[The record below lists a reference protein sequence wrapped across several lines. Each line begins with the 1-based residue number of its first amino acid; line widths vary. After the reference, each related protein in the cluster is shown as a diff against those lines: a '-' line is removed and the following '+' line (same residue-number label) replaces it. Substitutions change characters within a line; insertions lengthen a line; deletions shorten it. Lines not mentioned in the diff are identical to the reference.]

1 MTTARR
7 PAREREENLKIDHV
21 FSVLRAILVGLA
33 LTGLNAA
40 AADEVDKAVANGAGT
55 DATSMSSQQSGNED
69 FWFKLDALDI
79 NVYGLAYHPDREA
92 VHRLNL
98 DNQVNPGLAL
108 HYALIDDQ
116 RGVTFAE
123 AGAYRDSGRNW
134 AKFAALG
141 YQFKVSE
148 RWRIGG
154 ALAVLNS
161 DTYNRGV
168 TFLGMIPLITY
179 DLGPV
184 KLNAV
189 YFPKVGHY
197 NEVDAFGF
205 YLSLPI
211 GRWLQ

>member
-7 PAREREENLKIDHV
+7 RARVPKENLKIYHV

-40 AADEVDKAVANGAGT
+40 AADDVGKAVANGAGT
-55 DATSMSSQQSGNED
+55 DATGMSSPQSRPEE

-98 DNQVNPGLAL
+98 DNQVNTGLAL
-108 HYALIDDQ
+108 HYALIDDR
-116 RGVTFAE
+116 RGITFAE
-123 AGAYRDSGRNW
+123 AGEYRDSGRNW

-148 RWRIGG
+148 RWRLGG
-154 ALAVLNS
+154 ALAMLNS

-179 DLGPV
+179 DLGLV